1 MKGNRDKGENEG
13 KKGRTME
20 IVLVKEEKKRER
32 EPAPRAR
39 KREAEKSRSLPLECA
54 VLMNRGEGVT
64 QITAHRTIILR
75 EQIGRLV

>member
-1 MKGNRDKGENEG
+1 
-13 KKGRTME
+13 ME
-20 IVLVKEEKKRER
+20 IVLVKEEKKGER
-32 EPAPRAR
+32 KSAPGAR

-75 EQIGRLV
+75 EQIGRHI